1 VRLFRFFL
9 ELDDIVGSKYNIHSV
24 EEQGHIVVML
34 LHWVQEV
41 GSFPHCDLSKIS
53 LFIKKTVGDCGNVPI
68 RHAHL
73 VNLIMER
80 FLCRKKLRPGSYV
93 FYSTCYFY

>member
-1 VRLFRFFL
+1 MTIPPRCWVQRSVRLFRFFL

-53 LFIKKTVGDCGNVPI
+53 LFIKKLLEIVEMCRYGM
-68 RHAHL
+68 
-73 VNLIMER
+73 LI
-80 FLCRKKLRPGSYV
+80 L
-93 FYSTCYFY
+93 